1 MFTTRILRTL
11 TGLALVFSL
20 AACSDQGATDSA
32 DPSPE
37 AMQDQTGYNLTLS
50 MTEFMAHV
58 LEPAADTLWRS
69 AGWVLDEKEGY
80 YELYP
85 TDDEGWQ
92 QAENQAAMI
101 VETGNAMMVP
111 GRAYDNGSWITYSQ
125 AMSTVGLSLMK
136 AAEEKNKEDLFQGG
150 AQLYS
155 VCTACHQAYNPDIL
169 TRFSPASL
177 TD

>member
-20 AACSDQGATDSA
+20 AACSEQVATDSA
-32 DPSPE
+32 DSSPE

-136 AAEEKNKEDLFQGG
+136 AAEEKNKEELFQGG